1 MIPKV
6 LIIGPNFYNFC
17 EAVARAFA
25 FHGWLVA
32 VEKYDNPI
40 HPYTLSMKCRY
51 KFTYNKPAMRNKSLV
66 TYQSHIIKRFNEFN
80 PDLVFL
86 LNGDWLTTQTI
97 DYFNESAKVACWLFD
112 RLYNLPNSVDHVN
125 HVSHLF
131 CYDQEDATLLAQTHK
146 NISFLPQACDT
157 FIYKPQHRIKDIDI
171 LFVGNLYNSRRRRAY
186 VKVVVKAFP
195 NKIIRVIGEYK
206 PWYKNPL
213 KCLFRESRSIYL
225 NKNVPEILVNDYYNR
240 AKVVLNIHNEQQ
252 QNGANPKVFEISG
265 SGAYQIC
272 DSNPY
277 IKSLYPN
284 GEIGLYNNEQEL
296 IDLIEDGL
304 TTDKTNQT
312 EKAYQ
317 FIVSNHT
324 FEKRVEQMLDILYNH
339 A

>member
-1 MIPKV
+1 MSKV

-17 EAVARAFA
+17 TAVARAFNT
-25 FHGWLVA
+25 HGWEVF

-40 HPYTLSMKCRY
+40 HPYTTSMKWRY
-51 KFTYNKPAMRNKSLV
+51 KFACDKPKMRDKSLARYQ
-66 TYQSHIIKRFNEFN
+66 TYIIERFNEVK

-86 LNGDWLTTQTI
+86 LNGDWLTIQTI
-97 DYFNESAKVACWLFD
+97 DLFRQTARVACWLFD
-112 RLYNLPNSVDHVN
+112 RLYNLPNSVDHIN
-125 HVSHLF
+125 HINHMF
-131 CYDQEDATLLAQTHK
+131 CYDQEDVFLLAQTGK
-146 NISFLPQACDT
+146 KVSFLPQACDT
-157 FIYKPQHRIKDIDI
+157 TIYVPQYKIKDIDI
-171 LFVGNLYNSRRRRAY
+171 LFVGNLYKSRRRRAY